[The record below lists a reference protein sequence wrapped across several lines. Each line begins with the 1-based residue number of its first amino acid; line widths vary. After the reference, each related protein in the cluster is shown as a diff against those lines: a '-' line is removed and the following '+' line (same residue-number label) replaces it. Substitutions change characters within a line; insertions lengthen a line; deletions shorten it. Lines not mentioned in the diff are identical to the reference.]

1 MDDFSSP
8 TKFLRLRKTK
18 LKDLLIPDFS
28 FLKFA
33 SEEAT
38 SKEESENAYL
48 GQCCLTVIFPSKVV
62 ADRMHPIK
70 EDLLFSIGGF
80 ILIVANI
87 SLVVKLLPTF
97 SIICLWKCRFLFGV
111 LVMQ

>member
-8 TKFLRLRKTK
+8 TKFLRLGKTK

-48 GQCCLTVIFPSKVV
+48 GQCCLTSKVV